1 VPELG
6 ESADGFVEHNAA
18 MVEDFLKLRRCFHC
32 LDVRQDTLPPHKNR
46 VKSSPHRGAFVRIE
60 VN

>member
-1 VPELG
+1 MG
-6 ESADGFVEHNAA
+6 ESADGFVEYNAA
-18 MVEDFLKLRRCFHC
+18 MVEDFLPC

-60 VN
+60 VH